1 MVFLDVGVP
10 GAVPVRHMAD
20 SAQSV
25 KSGPPGITSPEA
37 RNILRHRGLNR
48 VLLIVLVLNL
58 IAAAMVLEFERGNP
72 DANIASY
79 RMRCGG
85 R

>member
-1 MVFLDVGVP
+1 
-10 GAVPVRHMAD
+10 MAD
-20 SAQSV
+20 SPQSV
-25 KSGPPGITSPEA
+25 KSGLQGLLLREA
-37 RNILRHRGLNR
+37 RNILRHRGLNW

-58 IAAAMVLEFERGNP
+58 IAAAMVLEFEVATP
-72 DANIASY
+72 TPTSPAT